1 MRSPESGVRDGRPE
15 DNYILVELL
24 AAQVVAK
31 AAYEG
36 TRFKNLDEIR
46 DAVFQVAGY
55 SMHNRISRTPTRPNS
70 TVDTEAAYRVASLI
84 GLRVE

>member
-1 MRSPESGVRDGRPE
+1 MRDIAESVRDGRPE
-15 DNYILVELL
+15 GNYILVELL

-36 TRFKNLDEIR
+36 TRFKSLDEIR
-46 DAVFQVAGY
+46 GAIFEVAGY
-55 SMHNRISRTPTRPNS
+55 PMHNRISGPPTRPNS